1 MLVQLIFELITYLNG
16 DPLCFFLDP
25 WQALL
30 VLSVYHQDALLGWSA
45 DPSCSLFHTIP
56 ALCIP
61 FVVQQ
66 LAYLWRVWFHHF
78 FLLFLQALL
87 KHLMFCRSA
96 KDNWGHQK
104 LYVRSWYLRES
115 PLHPLQPAFPP
126 LCSPLSNCC
135 SGPSP
140 WKNRITS
147 FTLTPSLVSTW

>member
-56 ALCIP
+56 TLCIP
-61 FVVQQ
+61 FHSSATGIS
-66 LAYLWRVWFHHF
+66 LKGLIPP
-78 FLLFLQALL
+78 FLFDFPAGPTST
-87 KHLMFCRSA
+87 MFCRSA
-96 KDNWGHQK
+96 KDNWAHQK

-147 FTLTPSLVSTW
+147 LTLTPSLVSTW